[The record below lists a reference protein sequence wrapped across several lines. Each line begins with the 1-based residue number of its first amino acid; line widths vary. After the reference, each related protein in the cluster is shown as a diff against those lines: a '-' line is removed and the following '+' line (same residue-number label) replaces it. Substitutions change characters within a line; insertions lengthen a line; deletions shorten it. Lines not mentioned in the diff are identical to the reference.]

1 MKLNGVSV
9 EEFFLKIFKFVVLA
23 VMGLAVLVTA
33 GGLLYSAFQYA
44 QSPKEPMPAKTAPA
58 QSVNIDEFL
67 NQLKP
72 KPQSQPSQ
80 REDEKSDEEPS
91 APVKPAVPKYSEEAK
106 QIFNCA
112 KDSNL
117 KAGRDV
123 PNDRLVDNIREYLN
137 SNAVRKNRGDA
148 WVSDSAKFTCSV
160 LSNAEVIVLK
170 KKNADLQV
178 LGPAIQFH
186 LQKWDEIQ
194 NDIAQFDREEQQR
207 INSEIRD
214 EEIRVMIAKTKA
226 FTALIAAGVAF
237 AIFMALALYLII
249 SAIESNLRNI
259 NQSIQSFHKKED
271 SHTLEDDLETT
282 HN

>member
-1 MKLNGVSV
+1 MKLNGLSA

-44 QSPKEPMPAKTAPA
+44 QSPKEPLPAKTAPA

-72 KPQSQPSQ
+72 KPQSQPTQ
-80 REDEKSDEEPS
+80 RDEEKSDEEPS
-91 APVKPAVPKYSEEAK
+91 APVKPAAPKYSEEAK

-117 KAGRDV
+117 KAGREV

-148 WVSDSAKFTCSV
+148 WVTDSAKFTCSV
-160 LSNAEVIVLK
+160 LSNAEVIALK
-170 KKNADLQV
+170 KKSAELQV

-214 EEIRVMIAKTKA
+214 EEIRVMMAKTKA
-226 FTALIAAGVAF
+226 FTALIAAGIAF

-259 NQSIQSFHKKED
+259 NQSIQSFHKKQDDHDAED
-271 SHTLEDDLETT
+271 GSEKMY
-282 HN
+282 N